1 MSTKAIIIA
10 IICGIFGIG
19 GLGWYVY
26 DNGYDNGVSYV
37 NAQVAAERLQWQKK
51 INELQ
56 INSDSKIANITA
68 QHNNTVKQL
77 NDQIQ
82 HLKDHPKIITKYI
95 DKQIPCTI
103 TKGFVTIHD
112 RAVNN
117 IPLNTM
123 LPDDLDV
130 NEKTSLTLQDVSNTV
145 VSNYYNCNICIERL
159 NALQSVIKQYIE
171 RQQQAIEK

>member
-56 INSDSKIANITA
+56 ISSDSKS
-68 QHNNTVKQL
+68 L
-77 NDQIQ
+77 NDAF
-82 HLKDHPKIITKYI
+82 
-95 DKQIPCTI
+95 
-103 TKGFVTIHD
+103 GFILNGIVDIK
-112 RAVNN
+112 AVFFAGTEEFFDIWGINGSR
-117 IPLNTM
+117 
-123 LPDDLDV
+123 DD
-130 NEKTSLTLQDVSNTV
+130 
-145 VSNYYNCNICIERL
+145 
-159 NALQSVIKQYIE
+159 
-171 RQQQAIEK
+171 